1 MLVFS
6 YKYTDPT
13 FKLQQRIN
21 LKAMS
26 NYPTIIKQISQAMSQ
41 LDLENG
47 RTYKSNTVWNGVRQV
62 LGLAVNDEEWKRLQ
76 GNLKRQLVD
85 IGAIE
90 RVPGRY
96 QMKVID
102 AEAIAVFTREYKPHS
117 KKRAPGRPV
126 GGSEDE
132 SIKYLEDFTHSES
145 VELTVTPEDTESG
158 TEETWEVTL
167 KESVIIKL
175 LSDGVITLSDILVE
189 ED

>member
-1 MLVFS
+1 
-6 YKYTDPT
+6 
-13 FKLQQRIN
+13 
-21 LKAMS
+21 MS

-47 RTYKSNTVWNGVRQV
+47 RIYKSNTVWNGVRNV
-62 LGLAVNDEEWKRLQ
+62 MGLTVHDQEWKRFQ
-76 GNLKRQLVD
+76 GNIKRQLVD

-90 RVPGRY
+90 RVPGKY
-96 QMKVID
+96 QMKIMDV
-102 AEAIAVFTREYKPHS
+102 EAIAVFTREYKPHS

-126 GGSEDE
+126 GGSMDE
-132 SIKYLEDFTHSES
+132 SSKQLEDFTHSEE
-145 VELTVTPEDTESG
+145 VELTATHEDTESG